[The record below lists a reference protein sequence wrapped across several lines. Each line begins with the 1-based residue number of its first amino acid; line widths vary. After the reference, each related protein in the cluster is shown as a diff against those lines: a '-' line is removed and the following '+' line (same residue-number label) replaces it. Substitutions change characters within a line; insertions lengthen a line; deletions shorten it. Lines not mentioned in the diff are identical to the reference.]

1 MSITG
6 FNRRRRLNAKRK
18 TEQRNTSRPE
28 AKTQQAEQTE
38 QQEEE
43 KQYEEMTYNELR
55 VLAKE
60 KADEK
65 GIELSPTP
73 KKQDCIDIL
82 RGE

>member
-28 AKTQQAEQTE
+28 AKMQQAEQTE
-38 QQEEE
+38 QKEE
-43 KQYEEMTYNELR
+43 KYEEMTYNELR